1 MATPTRSSREVNM
14 PDAPRRPAGG
24 PELDELRQPT
34 KLNFEGFED
43 YTWTDEELDAWLKD
57 MDPDVQIFLQ

>member
-1 MATPTRSSREVNM
+1 M

-34 KLNFEGFED
+34 KLNFEDF
-43 YTWTDEELDAWLKD
+43 TWTAEELDAWLKD
-57 MDPDVQIFLQ
+57 LDPDVQIFLQ

>member
-1 MATPTRSSREVNM
+1 M